1 MSTYVNLI
9 CIPGNTSFLSENKMT
24 KFFLFTMFTVCITGS
39 LLAQVQQQGAALYH
53 YVFPSFIEGTVK
65 QKSGEVNKALLNY
78 NSLTEEMIF
87 EQSGRQMALDKTENI
102 DTVYIE
108 NKKFIPVNNVFYE
121 MVTNTPVALFIQHKS
136 TVIPPGGNTGFGTSQ
151 TSAIT
156 SITDLKRAGTAY
168 RLALPG
174 DYKLTSKTVYW
185 LKNNNNYITIK
196 NAKDVQDLF
205 PDRSGAI
212 KDFVKANKIN
222 FKNSDDVIKL
232 IMFCN

>member
-1 MSTYVNLI
+1 MFMKQI
-9 CIPGNTSFLSENKMT
+9 CILTAAVCLMITSY
-24 KFFLFTMFTVCITGS
+24 
-39 LLAQVQQQGAALYH
+39 AQPEQQGTALYH
-53 YVFPSFIEGTVK
+53 YVFSSFIEGTVK

-108 NKKFIPVNNVFYE
+108 NRKFIPAGNVFYE
-121 MVTNTPVALFIQHKS
+121 VATPTPVALFIQHKT
-136 TVIPPGGNTGFGTSQ
+136 TVVPPGGNTGFGTSQ

-156 SITDLKRAGTAY
+156 NITDLKRAGTAY
-168 RLALPG
+168 KLKLPD

-185 LKNNNNYITIK
+185 VKKNNNYINVK
-196 NAKDVQDLF
+196 NVKDVQDLF
-205 PDRSGAI
+205 PDKSGAI

-222 FKNSDDVIKL
+222 FKNSADVITL
-232 IMFCN
+232 ILFCN

>member
-1 MSTYVNLI
+1 MLTFVST
-9 CIPGNTSFLSENKMT
+9 PRNTSFLPEKKMI
-24 KFFLFTMFTVCITGS
+24 KFVLFAMYAVCITGF
-39 LLAQVQQQGAALYH
+39 LRAQVQQPGTALYH
-53 YVFPSFIEGTVK
+53 YVFPTFIEGTVK

-108 NKKFIPVNNVFYE
+108 NKKFIPAGNVFYE
-121 MVTNTPVALFIQHKS
+121 VATPTPVALFIQHKS
-136 TVIPPGGNTGFGTSQ
+136 SVIPPGSNTGFGTSQ

-156 SITDLKRAGTAY
+156 SITDLKSAGRAYKLT
-168 RLALPG
+168 LPD

-185 LKNNNNYITIK
+185 LKKNNNYITIK
-196 NAKDVQDLF
+196 NVKDVQDLF
-205 PDRSGAI
+205 PDKSGAI
-212 KDFVKANKIN
+212 KDFVKSSKIN
-222 FKNSDDVIKL
+222 FKNSADVIKL